1 MLCMLCKSM
10 SDVWS
15 CMRENHIEVLEAGS
29 FSAILCLIVSQ
40 QILAISTLK
49 EACTWDVSI
58 LPLLYCAVY
67 LNIITRGSGHPLSR
81 ASSLILHNENVH
93 MEPICGTCISPLVRH
108 QPHTSCA
115 WLCGRWGRSLGS
127 AQAASDPAP
136 AVWRPWRPH
145 SPHLLEEAAA
155 GLASGHT
162 ERETVR

>member
-1 MLCMLCKSM
+1 M

-15 CMRENHIEVLEAGS
+15 CMRKNHIWVLEAGR

-49 EACTWDVSI
+49 EAWTWDVSI
-58 LPLLYCAVY
+58 PPLLYCAVY
-67 LNIITRGSGHPLSR
+67 LNIITRGSGHPLSW
-81 ASSLILHNENVH
+81 ASCLIIRDENVH
-93 MEPICGTCISPLVRH
+93 MGKCISPLVRH

-145 SPHLLEEAAA
+145 SPQLLEDAAA